1 MHSGQSQHISGKIR
15 GQCRLYG
22 KSALI
27 KIKQVVT
34 SDGGNNDVRRNAH
47 QEEQDPVNV
56 LAYIQRYGG
65 DEDFVPPNP
74 ADEPS
79 TGMPGTPDK
88 LATMARRVELGQ
100 QLWHEEDR
108 TDFE

>member
-1 MHSGQSQHISGKIR
+1 MTGPQAHQDQTD
-15 GQCRLYG
+15 
-22 KSALI
+22 A
-27 KIKQVVT
+27 
-34 SDGGNNDVRRNAH
+34 SDEGDNDVRHNAH
-47 QEEQDPVNV
+47 PGEQNPANV
-56 LAYIQRYGG
+56 LAYIQRHGG

-79 TGMPGTPDK
+79 SGMPGTREK